1 MNSSKRNKS
10 RKPDVVVA
18 GLAVVDIIGRVIDA
32 DSFPK
37 PGSLSF
43 IDTIKLTSGG
53 NVSNV
58 GIDLSKMGL
67 RVAGVTRVG
76 EDELGRFL
84 INEFKSYDIDVT
96 GITIDRKKQTS
107 STVVCVAR
115 DGERS
120 FLHTR
125 GCLVNFSH
133 TDILSSLPIIQQ
145 ADLFAFGYLG
155 LLPEMERRYGVL
167 LKTIKEKS
175 GAAILL
181 DTGGKPAVSKRS
193 LKTFL
198 PYVDYFIPSY
208 EEAVMIS
215 GIENPEDIIAYF
227 RDAGSAGIVCIK
239 MGKEGCIISDGR
251 ETRRI
256 GIRRVRKVADTT
268 GAGDAFVAGFIA
280 ATLRDFDPFR
290 AAAIGTKVA
299 ADCITQVGAS
309 TAIGSFEKYSR

>member
-1 MNSSKRNKS
+1 MNTSKRNRP

-32 DSFPK
+32 NSFPE

-58 GIDLSKMGL
+58 GIDLSKLGF

-76 EDELGRFL
+76 DDELGRFL
-84 INEFKSYDIDVT
+84 INEFKSYNIDIT
-96 GITIDRKKQTS
+96 GITVDRKKQTS

-125 GCLVNFSH
+125 GCLENITH
-133 TDILSSLPIIQQ
+133 TDILRSLPVIQQ

-155 LLPEMERRYGVL
+155 LLPEMEHRYDFL
-167 LKTIKEKS
+167 FKTIKKKS
-175 GAAILL
+175 GAAVLL

-193 LKTFL
+193 LKKFL

-208 EEAVMIS
+208 EEAVMLS
-215 GIENPEDIIAYF
+215 GIDEPEDIIAYF
-227 RDAGSAGIVCIK
+227 RSAGAAGIVCIK
-239 MGKEGCIISDGR
+239 MGKEGCIVSDGK
-251 ETRRI
+251 EMRRI
-256 GIRRVRKVADTT
+256 GIRRIRNVADTT

-280 ATLRDFDPFR
+280 ATLHGFDPFR

-309 TAIGSFEKYSR
+309 TAVGSFGKYCR